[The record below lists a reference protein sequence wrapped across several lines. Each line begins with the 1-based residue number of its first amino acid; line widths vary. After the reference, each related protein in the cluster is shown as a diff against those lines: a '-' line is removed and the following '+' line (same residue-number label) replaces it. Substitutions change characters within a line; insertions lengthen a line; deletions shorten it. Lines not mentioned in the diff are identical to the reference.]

1 MSEVYKSTG
10 IRVGGSAHQRA
21 ADTSTCCNTHPRP
34 SGCRPWSSQQQHSCN
49 IIKIN
54 NCNKVRIDLRLTTN
68 VLLH

>member
-34 SGCRPWSSQQQHSCN
+34 SGCRPWSSQQQHSCH
-49 IIKIN
+49 IVKIN
-54 NCNKVRIDLRLTTN
+54 NYTKVLKGSRVTTN
-68 VLLH
+68 VLFH